1 MLLAAF
7 NANYVIFLLDT
18 FGFYLVQIISM
29 DSDIKQKSVEELL
42 RYIHTYLAESYQS
55 SGFTLQFYKDQ
66 WRASI
71 DGLADIRESYLKDAL
86 GWLVMHIKRQAKGD
100 IMQYRK

>member
-1 MLLAAF
+1 M
-7 NANYVIFLLDT
+7 DT
-18 FGFYLVQIISM
+18 DV
-29 DSDIKQKSVEELL
+29 KQKSVEELL
-42 RYIHTYLAESYQS
+42 RYIHTYLAEQYQS

-86 GWLVMHIKRQAKGD
+86 GGLVMHIKRQTKSGID
-100 IMQYRK
+100 QYWK